1 MKVAKTIRHKILN
14 HASIFDET
22 IRVYNEALSFIIEVI
37 DQEVEHVDAYSTK
50 EMTNL
55 IERLIHATKS
65 NPTPKYTEFNQRFYK
80 FPSYFRRAAIA
91 TAFGKVKSY
100 RSLRKNWETEKQVAL
115 ENGRK
120 FNKQPPTK
128 QFTHK
133 EFPVLYK
140 GNMFKR
146 TSDTTACIKAFVN
159 GNKISSTI
167 LRAGKSVSEPFMGEY
182 NWEIFFGTSLKVNFK
197 IFEYQWIKRVNQ
209 G

>member
-22 IRVYNEALSFIIEVI
+22 IHVYNEALSFIIEVI
-37 DQEVEHVDAYSTK
+37 DNEVADTNAYSTK

-55 IERLIHATKS
+55 IEGFIHTTKS
-65 NPTPKYTEFNQRFYK
+65 NPNPKYAVFNQSFYK

-91 TAFGKVKSY
+91 TALGKVKSY
-100 RSLRKNWETEKQVAL
+100 RSLLKNWETEKQVAL

-128 QFTHK
+128 QFIHK

-146 TSDTTACIKAFVN
+146 TSDTTACIKAFVKN
-159 GNKISSTI
+159 DW
-167 LRAGKSVSEPFMGEY
+167 V
-182 NWEIFFGTSLKVNFK
+182 WVDVFFRPQDL
-197 IFEYQWIKRVNQ
+197 YKRGVHE
-209 G
+209 